1 MNEKKLIS
9 LQVYCQSNKNGT
21 YIESIKINKN
31 GAYIGKTRLLHWL
44 QQQKKSQILP
54 PPLLL
59 PKGESFGS
67 CMNYTLK

>member
-1 MNEKKLIS
+1 MNEKNLIS

-21 YIESIKINKN
+21 YIASIKINKN
-31 GAYIGKTRLLHWL
+31 GTYIGKTRLLHWL
-44 QQQKKSQILP
+44 QQQKNHKFY

-59 PKGESFGS
+59 PEGESFGS